1 METGRDHWQITYVM
15 RLSLEDKNLKLTRTK
30 PFEKK
35 WMLGVIILIFFV
47 GHSLYG
53 FSFGV
58 IRQFSLQTVLFV
70 PFSGKS
76 TSNTNCFFVI
86 SVPFSSVLVSLAC
99 LNFSYLPELT
109 FSLGKP
115 TLHER
120 LLWNSLNYC
129 ENVSQ

>member
-1 METGRDHWQITYVM
+1 METGRDHWQITDVM
-15 RLSLEDKNLKLTRTK
+15 RLSLEDKNSKLTRTK

-35 WMLGVIILIFFV
+35 MNVGRHYFNILCWTF
-47 GHSLYG
+47 SLRV
-53 FSFGV
+53 SFGV

-70 PFSGKS
+70 TFSGKS

-120 LLWNSLNYC
+120 LL
-129 ENVSQ
+129 